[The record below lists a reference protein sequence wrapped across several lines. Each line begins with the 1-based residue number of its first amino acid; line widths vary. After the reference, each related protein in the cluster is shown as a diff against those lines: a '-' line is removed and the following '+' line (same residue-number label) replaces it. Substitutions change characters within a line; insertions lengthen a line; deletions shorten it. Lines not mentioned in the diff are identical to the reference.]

1 MPASAPERAGEAIL
15 GGLDGRDVLESA
27 LEAAPDAVL
36 VFDREGRYLY
46 VSPSAARSLG
56 RDAEAIIGRTW
67 RDLELAPEVMEPFE
81 ADREQVQRTGQPLTR
96 ETAFASPEG
105 VRRMEYSLSPI
116 RSPGGEI
123 EATVAI
129 VRDITERALVE
140 EERERL
146 VRQLELQSERATRL
160 AVDAQCHAG
169 ELDAVFAAMA
179 DPINLYREDGVL
191 WRANPASV
199 EVFGFD
205 PTGMHRDELR
215 QRLNIRHPDGRPMSL
230 EDLPSTRGLRGEHV
244 KRERL
249 LFTNGAGEERVA
261 LITMSP
267 ILKDSAVI
275 GAVGVWHDVTDL
287 ERAVAGL
294 ETERARLTAVMQQ
307 MPAGLV
313 LVEAPSGRVVIR
325 NEQARQILEQPL
337 TVVTTDERF
346 ANDPSLRGLHPDGTP
361 YQPYEY
367 PLMRSLRD
375 GEIVTGEEVEVVLLD
390 GSRRTLS
397 INSGPIRNREGK
409 IVAGV
414 ATIFDITERLR
425 AQRALKESEER
436 YRRLVERSPEM
447 IAVAVAG
454 RYVFINAAGVRLLG
468 AQRATEIMGH
478 PVLDTVHPDFRPRVA
493 ERLKRVEEER
503 EEAPL
508 TVGRVVRLDGQVIDV
523 EALAVPILFEGKPAA
538 QIIVRDI
545 SDRVQAQR
553 ERDMARQRLLDS
565 EREKKRFYRE
575 IIRAITNGRFCL
587 VEPSQVP
594 THGQPALALSLD
606 GEGSYRTLRQRIR
619 ELAQQAGMSE
629 EDTRDLVL
637 AAGEAATNAIKH
649 GKDSYCKVFLAPERI
664 AVRVGD
670 HGPGIQPE
678 NLPAQLLLPG
688 FSTKVSLGMGYTIML
703 QLADRIWLAT
713 GPQGTILQVEKW
725 IHPEQH
731 QVPEL
736 PVAWER
742 L

>member
-1 MPASAPERAGEAIL
+1 MPASVLERAEESIL

-27 LEAAPDAVL
+27 LDAAPDEVL
-36 VFDREGRYLY
+36 VFDPEGRYLY
-46 VSPSAARSLG
+46 VSPSAARILG
-56 RDAEAIIGRTW
+56 REPETIIGRTW
-67 RDLELAPEVMEPFE
+67 RDLGLAAEMMQPFE

-116 RSPGGEI
+116 RSLGGEV

-129 VRDITERALVE
+129 IRDITERALVE

-146 VRQLELQSERATRL
+146 IRQLERQSERATHL
-160 AVDAQCHAG
+160 AVDAQRRAG
-169 ELDAVFAAMA
+169 ELDAVINAMA
-179 DPINLYREDGVL
+179 DPVNLYREDGVL
-191 WRANPASV
+191 LRANPASI

-205 PTGMHRDELR
+205 SSGMSREELLR
-215 QRLNIRHPDGRPMSL
+215 RLDLRHPDGRPMSL
-230 EDLPSTRGLRGEHV
+230 EDLPSTRGLRGEQV

-261 LITMSP
+261 LITLSP
-267 ILKDSAVI
+267 IYKDSGVS

-287 ERAVAGL
+287 ERAVDDL

-313 LVEAPSGRVVIR
+313 LAEAPTGRVVMR
-325 NEQARQILEQPL
+325 NEQARQILDQPL
-337 TVVTTDERF
+337 TVVTTDERL
-346 ANDPSLRGLHPDGTP
+346 ASNPSLRGLHPDGTP

-375 GEIVTGEEVEVVLLD
+375 GEMVTGEEVEVVLLD

-414 ATIFDITERLR
+414 ATIFDITERRR

-447 IAVAVAG
+447 IAVAIAG

-468 AQRATEIMGH
+468 AQRATEIMGR
-478 PVLDTVHPDFRPRVA
+478 PVLDTVHPDFRPKVA
-493 ERLKRVEEER
+493 ERLKRVEEGR

-508 TVGRVVRLDGQVIDV
+508 TDGRVVRLDGRAIDV
-523 EALAVPILFEGKPAA
+523 EALGVPILFEGKPAA
-538 QIIVRDI
+538 QIVVRDV
-545 SDRVQAQR
+545 SDRIQAQK
-553 ERDMARQRLLDS
+553 ERDAARQRLLDS

-587 VEPSQVP
+587 VEPGQVP
-594 THGQPALALSLD
+594 ADGQPAFTLTLS
-606 GEGSYRTLRQRIR
+606 GEDSYRALRQRIR
-619 ELAQQAGMSE
+619 ELARQAGMGE
-629 EDTRDLVL
+629 EDARDLVL

-703 QLADRIWLAT
+703 QLSDRIWLAT

-731 QVPEL
+731 REPAL